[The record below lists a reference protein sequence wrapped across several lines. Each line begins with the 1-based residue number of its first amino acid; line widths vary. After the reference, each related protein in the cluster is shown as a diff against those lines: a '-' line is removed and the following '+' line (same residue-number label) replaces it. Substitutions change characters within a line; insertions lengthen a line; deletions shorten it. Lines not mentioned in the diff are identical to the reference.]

1 MKTLSIRD
9 KHIRLDQEKIEKAK
23 AVLKAK
29 TETET
34 IEKALELVIARD
46 TAFLERKK
54 IMKSILARR
63 NRLRTVKGDVADWIG
78 EGRRERDKLY
88 GG

>member
-1 MKTLSIRD
+1 MKALSIRD
-9 KHIRLDQEKIEKAK
+9 KHIRLDQKKIEKAMGI
-23 AVLKAK
+23 LKAK

-34 IEKALELVIARD
+34 IEKALELIISRD
-46 TAFLERKK
+46 TAFLARKK

-63 NRLRTVKGDVADWIG
+63 NRLRTIKEDVADWVR
-78 EGRRERDKLY
+78 EGRTERDKMY

>member
-1 MKTLSIRD
+1 MKALSIRD
-9 KHIRLDQEKIEKAK
+9 KHIRLDQKKIEKAMGI
-23 AVLKAK
+23 LKAK

-34 IEKALELVIARD
+34 IEKALELIISRD
-46 TAFLERKK
+46 TAFLARKK

-63 NRLRTVKGDVADWIG
+63 NRLRTIKEDVAEWVR
-78 EGRRERDKLY
+78 EGRTERDKMY